1 MSAAA
6 AARRDLKDLPSLPLK
21 RSADA
26 KPPPL
31 LTDGKRAGG
40 RSINDFRSI
49 AIQTGVLGQAAGSAS
64 IQIGATQVVCSVFGP
79 KESDSRESTM
89 EGTLECSLRFA
100 SFAQAG
106 GRRKAAVGGAAD
118 ERELSAALHAAL
130 VGSVQLEKY
139 PKSRVAVHA
148 FVLQDDGAA
157 LAAAICGA
165 SLALADASILL
176 YDLVAA
182 CGCAVHTDAVALDC
196 SAAELRGASSE
207 AVVAQMPSLQQ
218 LTLLRHSGAAG
229 FDHVTEGLQL
239 ALDGCATISARM
251 RAALVA
257 KAEGGGKRAAPE
269 GS

>member
-1 MSAAA
+1 MAASA

-64 IQIGATQVVCSVFGP
+64 VQIGATQVVCSVFGP

-106 GRRKAAVGGAAD
+106 GHAHVLRR
-118 ERELSAALHAAL
+118 
-130 VGSVQLEKY
+130 
-139 PKSRVAVHA
+139 
-148 FVLQDDGAA
+148 
-157 LAAAICGA
+157 I
-165 SLALADASILL
+165 
-176 YDLVAA
+176 
-182 CGCAVHTDAVALDC
+182 
-196 SAAELRGASSE
+196 
-207 AVVAQMPSLQQ
+207 
-218 LTLLRHSGAAG
+218 
-229 FDHVTEGLQL
+229 
-239 ALDGCATISARM
+239 
-251 RAALVA
+251 
-257 KAEGGGKRAAPE
+257 
-269 GS
+269 